1 MKKSLLSAALFLF
14 ACISIFA
21 QDEEEHSAE
30 YNWGERNALWVVL
43 GVVIV
48 IVLIIVVVRRRKK

>member
-14 ACISIFA
+14 TCISIFA
-21 QDEEEHSAE
+21 QDEKESAE
-30 YNWGERNALWVVL
+30 EQWGERNALWVIL

-48 IVLIIVVVRRRKK
+48 VILVIWAIRRRKK